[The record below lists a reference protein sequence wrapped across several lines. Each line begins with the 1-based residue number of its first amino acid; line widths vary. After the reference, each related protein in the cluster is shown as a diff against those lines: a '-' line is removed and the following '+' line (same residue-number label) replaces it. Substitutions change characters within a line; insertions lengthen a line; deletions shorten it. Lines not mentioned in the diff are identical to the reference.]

1 LKYLGNKARITDFLS
16 ASMNLVA
23 RPGQKALDL
32 FCGTGSVSTLFK
44 KAGISTV
51 SNDLL
56 ACASTYTEAKLLDIA
71 PPPLRSLESTT
82 LEGFIWENYAEN
94 AGVSIFNDTIA
105 KHIDGS
111 RHSLELHRG
120 TLSRSDYIY
129 YLAQIIEAAD
139 FRSNIMGSYE
149 SFYKKGWRKQALVAW
164 SLPPLDL
171 VDMKGLTT
179 HHVYNEAATDLLES
193 VGGNYDFVYMDP
205 PYNTRQYASVFHVLE
220 TICLADGPVVAG
232 RVNKRGAW
240 PRSDFSSKR
249 SVASAFERIV
259 RLAGLTTDELF
270 DFYSNEGILS
280 AADLDTII
288 KSVFPKT
295 QIFQQSYR
303 RFKTNSRRKNAPTK
317 VKEILING
325 TK

>member
-1 LKYLGNKARITDFLS
+1 VKYLGNKTRIADFLS
-16 ASMNLVA
+16 TNMKLGTRS
-23 RPGQKALDL
+23 GQKGLDL

-56 ACASTYTEAKLLDIA
+56 ACASSYTEARLLDRA
-71 PPPLRSLESTT
+71 PTPLKSLEEPK
-82 LEGFIWENYAEN
+82 LEGFIWENYAESS
-94 AGVSIFNDTIA
+94 GVSIFNDTIA

-111 RHSLELHRG
+111 RHSLELLRG
-120 TLSRSDYIY
+120 SLPRSAYIY

-164 SLPPLDL
+164 SLPALEL
-171 VDMKGLTT
+171 INMNGTT
-179 HHVYNEAATDLLES
+179 SHHVYNMGAANLLGS
-193 VGGNYDFVYMDP
+193 VGGNYDFIYMDP
-205 PYNTRQYASVFHVLE
+205 PYNSRQYASVFHVLE
-220 TICLADGPVVAG
+220 TICLADNPVVSG
-232 RVNKRGAW
+232 CVNKRADW

-249 SVASAFERIV
+249 SAANAFKRIV
-259 RLAGLTTDELF
+259 SLASQRTDELF
-270 DFYSNEGILS
+270 VSYSNEGILS
-280 AADLDTII
+280 TTELDTII